1 MRRTD
6 RLLNDKEA
14 IAILKIGEYGVL
26 STISEDD
33 TPYGVPLN
41 YCLLDTTIYFHCATE
56 GRKID
61 NILSNAN
68 ISFCVVG
75 KTELLPDEFSTK
87 FQSCIV
93 QGIAAEVFT
102 HEKQTAL
109 LGLVEKYS
117 PQYVA
122 KGTQYIEKVQGK
134 TRVFKL
140 SIETM
145 SGKGR
150 T

>member
-14 IAILKIGEYGVL
+14 LAILKNCEYGIL
-26 STISEDD
+26 STISADD
-33 TPYGVPLN
+33 IPYGVPLN

-61 NILSNAN
+61 NILSNPN

-75 KTELLPDEFSTK
+75 KTELLPDKYSTK
-87 FQSCIV
+87 FESCIV
-93 QGIAAEVFT
+93 HGIAAEVFT
-102 HEKQTAL
+102 QEKQTAL

-117 PQYVA
+117 PQFVA
-122 KGTQYIEKVQGK
+122 EGAQYIEKVQGK

-140 SIETM
+140 SIEGI

-150 T
+150 K